1 LELVKCSESY
11 QGHVPR
17 KEEWKDMF
25 QGKKGKLQGRKE
37 GRKERRKEG
46 KKSKKEYIFQ
56 GRLEG
61 LYLELKT
68 SRKEGRKEDFK
79 DGLITRALRLV
90 TR

>member
-1 LELVKCSESY
+1 MGRTCF
-11 QGHVPR
+11 
-17 KEEWKDMF
+17 KERRENF
-25 QGKKGKLQGRKE
+25 KE
-37 GRKERRKEG
+37 GRKEG
-46 KKSKKEYIFQ
+46 KRSRKEYIFQ

-79 DGLITRALRLV
+79 DGIITRALRLV